1 MSITA
6 NTDDCVLLFVLLLFL
21 VVAVVFVLFV
31 CFAKWRPE
39 MNCYHSSL
47 TNALRLNKKDLTY
60 SLVPAG
66 SPSHGGDVTV
76 YVFDINQP
84 SLPAIF

>member
-31 CFAKWRPE
+31 VFFAKWRPE

-76 YVFDINQP
+76 YVL
-84 SLPAIF
+84 SLIHI